1 MPDSK
6 EIEMSALTP
15 AEANRQKNVLRRLQT
30 LVDVVYGL
38 MIFRLFILLPHPT
51 AEQLANKD
59 FFGMYAENGVNLLI
73 VLIGIVLI
81 IIYWGQSNL
90 QLGYLKRIDTRVA
103 TLAILQVF
111 ALLIYLYFM
120 RLDNESD
127 GDEFTLL
134 MESVFM
140 AIAGF
145 IGIYNWSYCGKKKFF
160 QDDLTEKEAV
170 STSYKFYAEPIVAT
184 LTIPL
189 AFVGSGYYMAGW
201 LLIIPITILLNK
213 RKKSKIER
221 VVA

>member
-103 TLAILQVF
+103 NIGHF
-111 ALLIYLYFM
+111 ASI
-120 RLDNESD
+120 
-127 GDEFTLL
+127 
-134 MESVFM
+134 
-140 AIAGF
+140 
-145 IGIYNWSYCGKKKFF
+145 C
-160 QDDLTEKEAV
+160 AV
-170 STSYKFYAEPIVAT
+170 NLSLFYA
-184 LTIPL
+184 L
-189 AFVGSGYYMAGW
+189 G
-201 LLIIPITILLNK
+201 
-213 RKKSKIER
+213 
-221 VVA
+221 